1 MVLKKKI
8 RILMISSSSSL
19 GGGTKHMFMLGKS
32 LNNDFKVYYAIPKN
46 NNFLKYLRSNN
57 HIEIAERALKL
68 NDILNLI
75 KFIKSNSIEIIHAHG
90 KGAGII
96 ARIVKFFINK
106 PLIYTF
112 HGIHLKCHSF
122 FERLIY
128 LIYEYLFGWIDS
140 MKILVSKSEK
150 YYAKSSKIY
159 LGSKSTIINNGVL
172 NRPKKFSLY
181 INDLEEKSSRIS
193 KITVITICRLV
204 KQKNIE
210 EIIWI
215 ALKMPK
221 LEFILIGDG
230 PLMPE
235 ISNLITKLKIE
246 NVFLLGQKDN
256 IFKFLYEA
264 DIYLST
270 SFYEGLPISILEA
283 MSVGIPIVASNVIG
297 NCDTIENGKSG
308 FLYDLKNIDMAVN
321 YLQKLANNKKL
332 REEFGDSA
340 YKRQRNIF
348 SKNNMIIQYLD
359 LYKNIVK

>member
-1 MVLKKKI
+1 
-8 RILMISSSSSL
+8 
-19 GGGTKHMFMLGKS
+19 
-32 LNNDFKVYYAIPKN
+32 
-46 NNFLKYLRSNN
+46 
-57 HIEIAERALKL
+57 
-68 NDILNLI
+68 
-75 KFIKSNSIEIIHAHG
+75 
-90 KGAGII
+90 
-96 ARIVKFFINK
+96 
-106 PLIYTF
+106 
-112 HGIHLKCHSF
+112 
-122 FERLIY
+122 
-128 LIYEYLFGWIDS
+128 
-140 MKILVSKSEK
+140 
-150 YYAKSSKIY
+150 
-159 LGSKSTIINNGVL
+159 
-172 NRPKKFSLY
+172 
-181 INDLEEKSSRIS
+181 
-193 KITVITICRLV
+193 
-204 KQKNIE
+204 
-210 EIIWI
+210 
-215 ALKMPK
+215 MPK